1 MTNRAKAVKLN
12 AQEQNLTW
20 EEIVKK
26 QTDRERYIQSDNRK
40 FSTFSKICQSKVW
53 IGVTVMIVKYAKH
66 QNKRKNRVEFWLVN
80 FDYYDGNDYIA
91 KLFCSNFN
99 MIYKKEEFIR
109 YSIIYV
115 YSENEKYEL
124 LWHEDIGNVI
134 YCSIQSEKNNIV
146 LEERLK
152 KIINIINSDGL
163 KAGELPVRGKTSS
176 LQSIIN
182 FFGKWM

>member
-1 MTNRAKAVKLN
+1 MLVLYLVL
-12 AQEQNLTW
+12 EL
-20 EEIVKK
+20 
-26 QTDRERYIQSDNRK
+26 
-40 FSTFSKICQSKVW
+40 
-53 IGVTVMIVKYAKH
+53 
-66 QNKRKNRVEFWLVN
+66 WLVN

-124 LWHEDIGNVI
+124 LWHEDIGNMI
-134 YCSIQSEKNNIV
+134 YCSIQSGKNNIV

-176 LQSIIN
+176 LQCIIN